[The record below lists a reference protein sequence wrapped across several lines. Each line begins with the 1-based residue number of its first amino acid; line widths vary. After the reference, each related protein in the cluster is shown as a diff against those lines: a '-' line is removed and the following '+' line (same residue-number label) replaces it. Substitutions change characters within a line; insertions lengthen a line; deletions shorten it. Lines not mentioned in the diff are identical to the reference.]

1 MLATTQTHQSLS
13 TRFDE
18 LEVELQ
24 VHPGQDTSR
33 HIVTCLFFSKHGQQ
47 IRAERVR
54 QAFLHV
60 ADACRREE
68 DAGTTWARS
77 HKVIHA
83 PRQQRIFQ
91 QWPIQVKS
99 LCGLSSPFWASEASR
114 SSKQDFFGF
123 VSWLA
128 LLSAVIDGACIFPR
142 RRGAKKLRQC
152 LWTDGVGEIL
162 WKSRARQELV
172 LDCCTCSGLQGHVHG
187 TADDAESRAK
197 CKHDRINQ

>member
-1 MLATTQTHQSLS
+1 MMRGAIDGRSSSVSWQQRTSCRFSTPHFQLLPSLPRQHSLMLATTQTHQSLS

-68 DAGTTWARS
+68 DAGTT
-77 HKVIHA
+77 
-83 PRQQRIFQ
+83 
-91 QWPIQVKS
+91 
-99 LCGLSSPFWASEASR
+99 
-114 SSKQDFFGF
+114 
-123 VSWLA
+123 
-128 LLSAVIDGACIFPR
+128 
-142 RRGAKKLRQC
+142 
-152 LWTDGVGEIL
+152 
-162 WKSRARQELV
+162 
-172 LDCCTCSGLQGHVHG
+172 
-187 TADDAESRAK
+187 
-197 CKHDRINQ
+197 